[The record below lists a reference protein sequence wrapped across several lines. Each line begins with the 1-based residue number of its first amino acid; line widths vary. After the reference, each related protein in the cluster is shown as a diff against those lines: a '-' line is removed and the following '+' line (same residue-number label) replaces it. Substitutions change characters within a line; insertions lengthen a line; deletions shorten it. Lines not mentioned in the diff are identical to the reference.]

1 MTRVFV
7 DTNVLLDV
15 LLRREPFVLQ
25 SAAVLE
31 LGSNGEVALYTS
43 ALSLVNCLYVGRKVV
58 GYDEILGAVRKL
70 REFVRVSPM
79 GAKEVDA
86 ALGGD
91 AADAEDVMQ
100 YRSALAAGCKVLVTR
115 NKKDFSFAKI
125 PIYTPE
131 EFCER
136 YW

>member
-1 MTRVFV
+1 M
-7 DTNVLLDV
+7 
-15 LLRREPFVLQ
+15 LQ

-58 GYDEILGAVRKL
+58 GYDGILGAVRKL

-91 AADAEDVMQ
+91 AADAEGVMQ

-115 NKKDFSFAKI
+115 NKKDYSFAKI

-131 EFCER
+131 EFCKR